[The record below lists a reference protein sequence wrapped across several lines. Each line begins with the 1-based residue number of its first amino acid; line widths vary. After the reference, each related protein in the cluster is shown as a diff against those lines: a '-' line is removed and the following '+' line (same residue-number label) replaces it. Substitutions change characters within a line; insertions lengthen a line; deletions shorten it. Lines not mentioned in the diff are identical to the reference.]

1 MDAAVERVRD
11 LGVDLTAKP
20 GQATERRLDMPG
32 GAAETV
38 IQIEVTKSG
47 VEIVEPHQADDP
59 AAEPDAFGVSGGA
72 IDDLGRFGEL
82 VGLVLVGFLGG
93 IGRLGPICRRFAG
106 LFLGVGVAAL
116 GDDGSGADQ
125 KGKPGDGEVTQN
137 RTLKLKHPSTHRFP
151 DLLPACAWPQPAPA
165 GLMPFKWVSNAAE
178 TLPVSHDGHLRF
190 CPANS
195 QLYRVVVKPRRDFGR
210 ATLGRVPATG

>member
-1 MDAAVERVRD
+1 MAGPALPAVVGGGRCRRCGRLRLRGGIDPAAMDAAVERVRD

-20 GQATERRLDMPG
+20 GQAAERRLDMSA

-38 IQIEVTKSG
+38 VQIEVTKGG

-59 AAEPDAFGVSGGA
+59 AAEPDAFRVSGRA

-93 IGRLGPICRRFAG
+93 VGRLGRICRRFAG

-125 KGKPGDGEVTQN
+125 EGKPGDGEVTQN
-137 RTLKLKHPSTHRFP
+137 RILKLE
-151 DLLPACAWPQPAPA
+151 APVDA
-165 GLMPFKWVSNAAE
+165 
-178 TLPVSHDGHLRF
+178 
-190 CPANS
+190 
-195 QLYRVVVKPRRDFGR
+195 
-210 ATLGRVPATG
+210 